1 MKRFDVQMIDWSVD
15 QSWWIDLIKHFIS
28 LGDSFE
34 IICWKDELEEISIAK
49 KFGSLVPNK
58 YGKNEVA
65 ISGLVSE
72 DFFQAIFDSSNLDKE
87 IYNKMTRF
95 FTINFKNNR
104 CMLSSAHYGTEI
116 YIYIYREKDVLFFTN
131 LMEDYKD
138 YFSFGEV

>member
-49 KFGSLVPNK
+49 KFGSIFPNK
-58 YGKNEVA
+58 YVKNEVA

-72 DFFQAIFDSSNLDKE
+72 DFFQTIFDSSNLDKE

-95 FTINFKNNR
+95 F
-104 CMLSSAHYGTEI
+104 Y
-116 YIYIYREKDVLFFTN
+116 
-131 LMEDYKD
+131 YK
-138 YFSFGEV
+138 F